1 MEQHQNIQT
10 IEHATHTNRLARLA
24 ALCAVSLM
32 GSVLAPADAEATSRP
47 SAPDL
52 AENAD
57 GICTVTDN
65 NYVRSTATSAA
76 DLVIVQSV
84 ERTTG
89 KWVTVASAKNVKKG
103 QVLPAPGATIQKL
116 DESGPGQ
123 ARVRTLAKTGK
134 TWSTSDMCLYW
145 WGA

>member
-1 MEQHQNIQT
+1 MEQYQNNQT
-10 IEHATHTNRLARLA
+10 VEQASHANRLARLA
-24 ALCAVSLM
+24 AICAVGLM
-32 GSVLAPADAEATSRP
+32 GSVVAPATVEAGSRP

-52 AENAD
+52 AENTD
-57 GICTVTDN
+57 GICTVTN
-65 NYVRSTATSAA
+65 SNYVQATTSSA

-89 KWVTVASAKNVKKG
+89 RWVTLASAKNVKKG
-103 QVLPAPGATIQKL
+103 QVLPASGATIQKL

-134 TWSTSDMCLYW
+134 TWSKPDMCLYW